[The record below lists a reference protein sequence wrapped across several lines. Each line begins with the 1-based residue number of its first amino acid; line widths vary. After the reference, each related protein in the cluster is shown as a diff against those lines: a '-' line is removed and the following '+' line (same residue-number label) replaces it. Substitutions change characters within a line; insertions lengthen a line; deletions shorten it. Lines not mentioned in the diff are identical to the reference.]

1 MKNRL
6 KQKTGESIAETLVAV
21 LIMAVAFLML
31 TGAVV
36 TAARINNRIKNADVS
51 FAAGT
56 SEEPSPSKVTISLDG
71 IAAEVEVTVYQTE
84 TENGYYYYYY
94 EAR

>member
-1 MKNRL
+1 MKKL

-21 LIMAVAFLML
+21 LIMSLAFLML

-36 TAARINNRIKNADVS
+36 TAARINHRAKNEEVAFS
-51 FAAGT
+51 SGGT
-56 SEEPSPSKVTISLDG
+56 STETAVSIGLGLSPSGSMNITL
-71 IAAEVEVTVYQTE
+71 YE
-84 TENGYYYYYY
+84 TENGYYYY